1 MYTVNPQTYTGV
13 NVCKSAQYSDS
24 ASKISTAWW
33 LKSKSTMPLINFHT
47 CNFRYSHLQ
56 KTQRLNTCEHFW
68 IYSMQGN
75 VKIIELIRIQS
86 PGNWLSLKVRVPV
99 ELPSLIIL
107 TFSDTTVA

>member
-1 MYTVNPQTYTGV
+1 
-13 NVCKSAQYSDS
+13 
-24 ASKISTAWW
+24 
-33 LKSKSTMPLINFHT
+33 
-47 CNFRYSHLQ
+47 
-56 KTQRLNTCEHFW
+56 
-68 IYSMQGN
+68 MQGN